1 MIKRAVLW
9 EEEADSED
17 EVTEQQQQKLQ
28 RRLLPGAGDDLSDDS
43 GSEPAVPEPK
53 ELFRGNFHCQ
63 LCPDKILLNEKALEV
78 HLQSGGHKRNERHFE
93 RAKAMGVEAYEAEC
107 ARKAEL
113 RTQATAR
120 VGSRKEQKNRDFW
133 ERRRAK
139 SVKARA
145 KAKAKTKAK
154 EAKEAEA
161 EEAKPKEEKPESE
174 VRRKVASAKA
184 AENTEAKAS
193 KRQGPKR
200 RNSR

>member
-63 LCPDKILLNEKALEV
+63 LCPDKILLNEKALE
-78 HLQSGGHKRNERHFE
+78 
-93 RAKAMGVEAYEAEC
+93 AMGVEAYEAEC